1 MAEKE
6 LITNPY
12 GEYFHKFKVLINDAS
27 NEYFDEIVKKS
38 GINKE
43 KDAVLKSEHD
53 KLSEDLKNKT
63 KSNDKAKVKKGLFI
77 GLGVFFIFL
86 TLILIIVESV
96 SFTAFQMYL
105 NVIFII
111 IAVLSLAG
119 AICSLIY
126 VFKKLNELVKET
138 TNAQN
143 EAKKKLDDKETE
155 MRINMECL
163 NSLFDYNM
171 PNEVISKAIPILNLD
186 KYFDIKRYS
195 YLCDKY
201 NFDKDYEQ
209 NKSILVTQSGEIEGN
224 PFLLY
229 KERSMEIIDKRYEGS
244 IVVTV
249 HKRDSKGNS
258 YTSTETLHASITKPK
273 PEYFLNTRLVY
284 ANEAGSNLSFSRTP
298 QLSAHLE
305 DKELQKYVKNKRK
318 ELDKLAK
325 KQGGY
330 ENGFTP
336 LGNDTFDTLFYAVN
350 RTNEVEFRLLFTP
363 LAQTNMVDLINSKEP
378 FGDDFS
384 FYKRGCLNY
393 IESKHSQ
400 TFNYSINPN
409 YFESLDIETS
419 KNRFNFYCN
428 EYFKNI
434 YFDLAPIIS
443 IPLMQEHKDINYIYK
458 NSNEYSS
465 NFNRFEHEVI
475 CNSFDYEK
483 LLNPET
489 YKELRVGIIKTSL
502 VSKDGDEDIVNAKCY
517 SYKGVER
524 ITYVPKTASDGRVHD
539 VPVKWVEYFPVEQD
553 NLVKIKN
560 LNESRNSFYKN
571 VNNNS
576 QFKTNVLDY
585 CYKKGLLG
593 VLLNNENGSNNIKI
607 NDIIK

>member
-1 MAEKE
+1 MWYNKFMAEKE
-6 LITNPY
+6 LISSPY
-12 GEYFHKFKVLINDAS
+12 REYFSNFKGLVNDTS

-53 KLSEDLKNKT
+53 KLELDFKNKT
-63 KSNDKAKVKKGLFI
+63 ENNNKAKNKKGIFI
-77 GLGVFFIFL
+77 ALGIFL
-86 TLILIIVESV
+86 IVVTFILIILEIS
-96 SFTAFQMYL
+96 SFSTFQTYL
-105 NVIFII
+105 NVILII
-111 IAVLSLAG
+111 LALLCAAG
-119 AICSLIY
+119 AILSLIY
-126 VFKKLNELVKET
+126 VFKKLNKLVKDAT
-138 TNAQN
+138 KAQN
-143 EAKKKLDDKETE
+143 DAKKKLDEKEEE
-155 MRINMECL
+155 MRINMANL

-171 PNEVISKAIPILNLD
+171 PNEVISKAIPILQLD

-201 NFDKDYEQ
+201 NFDKDYDE

-229 KERSMEIIDKRYEGS
+229 KERSMQMQNHRYDGS

-258 YTSTETLHASITKPK
+258 YTSSETLYASITKPK
-273 PEYFLNTRLVY
+273 PEYFSNTRLVY

-298 QLSAHLE
+298 QLSSHLE
-305 DKELQKYVKNKRK
+305 DKELQKYVKSQRK

-384 FYKRGCLNY
+384 FYKKGPLNY
-393 IESKHSQ
+393 IQTKHSQ
-400 TFNYSINPN
+400 SFNYSLNPN

-434 YFDLAPIIS
+434 YFDLAPLIS

-458 NSNEYSS
+458 SLNEYSS

-483 LLNPET
+483 MLNPET
-489 YKELRVGIIKTSL
+489 YKDLQVGIIKTNL
-502 VSKDGDEDIVNAKCY
+502 ISKNGEEDVINAKCY
-517 SYKGVER
+517 SFKGVER
-524 ITYVPKTASDGRVHD
+524 ITYVPRTASDGRVHE
-539 VPVKWVEYFPVEQD
+539 VPVKWVEYFPIEQD

-560 LNESRNSFYKN
+560 LNESRSNFFKN

-576 QFKTNVLDY
+576 QFSTNVLDY

-593 VLLNNENGSNNIKI
+593 VLLNKNDSNNIK
-607 NDIIK
+607 